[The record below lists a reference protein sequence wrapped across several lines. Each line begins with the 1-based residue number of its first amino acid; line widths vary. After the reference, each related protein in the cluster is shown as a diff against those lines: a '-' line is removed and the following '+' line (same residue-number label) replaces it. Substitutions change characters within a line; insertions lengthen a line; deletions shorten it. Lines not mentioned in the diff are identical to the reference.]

1 MKNLKC
7 NNLNLTSLYV
17 FYELIKINKKI
28 YIQGIEKFVLT
39 NMGLLLLDTDIKNF
53 INEAK
58 ELLIN
63 LEIIEIKNEEITTK
77 KNIKEKSFR
86 NLIYK
91 NRKMLE
97 NEDFLEEIVNYKKEE
112 NKLKSLKIK
121 GKQKCP

>member
-1 MKNLKC
+1 M
-7 NNLNLTSLYV
+7 